1 MFFLVCLGLILFR
14 AAAADILPLFAS
26 LASLPPFSLP
36 LLLIGALVLATDL
49 IGYRRGVEFVDV
61 YPLLAGWTRALL
73 IVGAFYGI
81 VFFGPGQKYEF
92 IYFQF

>member
-1 MFFLVCLGLILFR
+1 M
-14 AAAADILPLFAS
+14 
-26 LASLPPFSLP
+26 
-36 LLLIGALVLATDL
+36 LATDS

-61 YPLLAGWTRALL
+61 YPSLPWWMRTLLL
-73 IVGAFYGI
+73 VGAFYGI